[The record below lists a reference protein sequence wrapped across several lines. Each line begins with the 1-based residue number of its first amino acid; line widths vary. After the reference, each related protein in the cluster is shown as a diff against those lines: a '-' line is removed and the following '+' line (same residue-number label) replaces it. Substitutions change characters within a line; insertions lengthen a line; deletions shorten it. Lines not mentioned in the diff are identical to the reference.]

1 MHSIHFDEIHVPKSH
16 GLFYVSVGALAC
28 FAFALLTF
36 VVAWFGGGRDLAA
49 QLGGQVTLGVLL
61 IGTLVAAVFAA
72 LTNPKDWAPD

>member
-1 MHSIHFDEIHVPKSH
+1 MHSIHFDELHVPKSH
-16 GLFYVSVGALAC
+16 GLFYVSIAALSC

-36 VVAWFGGGRDLAA
+36 VVAWFGGGREMAI

-61 IGTLVAAVFAA
+61 IGVVVSAAFAA